1 MTFLNPWAI
10 LILLPLFFIFKDK
23 LLTKENFL
31 LNTKLYN
38 KQSKMLILALI
49 FSIIALSRPA
59 LQNKLTKQKFNAN
72 EYIIA
77 LDASFSMQANDI
89 KPSRYELS
97 KKNVVSLLNLDKKNR
112 FSIFIFTTNPLLIC
126 PPTTDTKIAINALN
140 ALNIKHILTKG
151 TSLESLI
158 KFVAKLP
165 QEKKNLIIFT
175 DGGDEHKLNALLS
188 MAKKSAIT
196 VNIVAVAS
204 KKGIALKKDAKHLHD
219 SNGALIISRINP
231 ILQDLA
237 KKTNGIFL
245 KLLSSNQDISQ
256 ELYDTL
262 IKNSL
267 KTQSIKTD
275 ILSYKELYYYP
286 LLLSFIFLIFAL
298 TKLEK
303 FMPFLSLIMLVS
315 FSTKS
320 EAFILDFYYL
330 NEANNAYKSKNYN
343 EASLYFKKVL
353 PSIESYLNIASSYY
367 KAKKYSKAM
376 QYYSQIQSSNK
387 KVKQTIF
394 YIMGN
399 CAVKLKKYDRAK
411 TYYKKS
417 LALGFDND
425 AYENLLLLYSLGI
438 KQKIDVADML
448 PKPNSKKKQNIS
460 KKTDTQK
467 NKGGSSKQKSLLSSS
482 GAGSKTKIKADSSS
496 KKSKNRYQ
504 MGYKAYELINKG
516 YTNETNPW

>member
-1 MTFLNPWAI
+1 MTFLNPWVI
-10 LILLPLFFIFKDK
+10 LILLLLFFIFKDK
-23 LLTKENFL
+23 ALTKENFL

-59 LQNKLTKQKFNAN
+59 LQNKLTKQNFNAN

-77 LDASFSMQANDI
+77 LDASFSMQSDDL
-89 KPSRYELS
+89 KPSRYELA
-97 KKNVVSLLNLDKKNR
+97 KQNLISLLNLDKKNR

-151 TSLESLI
+151 TSIESLL
-158 KFVAKLP
+158 KFIAKLP
-165 QEKKNLIIFT
+165 KEKKNLIIFT
-175 DGGDEHKLNALLS
+175 DGGDEHQLNHLLS
-188 MAKKSAIT
+188 IAQKSAIT
-196 VNIVAVAS
+196 INIVAVAS
-204 KKGIALKKDAKHLHD
+204 KKGIALKKRNKHLSD
-219 SNGALIISRINP
+219 SNGALVISRINP

-237 KKTNGIFL
+237 KKSDGFFL
-245 KLLSSNQDISQ
+245 KLLSLDQDISQ
-256 ELYDTL
+256 ELHNAL
-262 IKNSL
+262 KENSIKNI
-267 KTQSIKTD
+267 QTD

-298 TKLEK
+298 TKLQK
-303 FMPFLSLIMLVS
+303 FIPFLSLIFLVS
-315 FSTKS
+315 LPTKS
-320 EAFILDFYYL
+320 EAFILDFYYIDK
-330 NEANNAYKSKNYN
+330 ANKAYKSKKYN
-343 EASLYFKKVL
+343 EASINFKKVS
-353 PSIESYLNIASSYY
+353 PSINNYLNIASSYY

-376 QYYSQIQSSNK
+376 KYYSQIKSK
-387 KVKQTIF
+387 DKRVKQTLF
-394 YIMGN
+394 YNMGN
-399 CAVKLKKYDRAK
+399 CALKLKKYERAK
-411 TYYKKS
+411 TYYKNS

-425 AYENLLLLYSLGI
+425 AYENLFLLYKLDI

-448 PKPNSKKKQNIS
+448 PKPNSKKKKNIS

-467 NKGGSSKQKSLLSSS
+467 DKGGSSKQKSSLSSS
-482 GAGSKTKIKADSSS
+482 GAGSQTKTKANSPSYR
-496 KKSKNRYQ
+496 SKNQYQ